1 MTDSDRR
8 KVNQEKCSWCLGD
21 TEYECYHDTEWG
33 VPQKDDRILFEKISL
48 EGFQAGLSWIT
59 ILRKR
64 DNFRKSFDNFDIEK
78 VGEYTDEHTEKLL
91 QNSKIVRHRGKIES
105 VINNSKRAKELQNE
119 FGSLAAFFWSFE
131 PKEKITFSETS
142 GSETSIPASTVES
155 LALSKALKSRG
166 WTFVG
171 PTICYSFMQSMGIV
185 NDHVNGCY
193 LKEIITGLR
202 NKFKRPEAEV

>member
-21 TEYECYHDTEWG
+21 SEYECYHDTEWG

-64 DNFRKSFDNFDIEK
+64 DSFRKSFDNFDIEK
-78 VGEYTDEHTEKLL
+78 VGEYTDQHTEKLL
-91 QNSKIVRHRGKIES
+91 QNAKIVRHRGKIES

-142 GSETSIPASTVES
+142 GSETPIPASTVES

-193 LKEIITGLR
+193 RQAIITGLR
-202 NKFKRPEAEV
+202 NKFKRPETDF

>member
-21 TEYECYHDTEWG
+21 TEYEHYHDTEWG

-78 VGEYTDEHTEKLL
+78 VGEYTDQHTEKLL
-91 QNSKIVRHRGKIES
+91 QNAKIVRHRGKIES

-131 PKEKITFSETS
+131 PKEKITFSETN
-142 GSETSIPASTVES
+142 GSETPIPASTVES

-193 LKEIITGLR
+193 RKEIITGLR
-202 NKFKRPEAEV
+202 NKFKRPETDI

>member
-142 GSETSIPASTVES
+142 GAETTIPASTVES

-202 NKFKRPEAEV
+202 KKFKRPEAEV

>member
-1 MTDSDRR
+1 MTDSERR

-59 ILRKR
+59 ILKKR

-105 VINNSKRAKELQNE
+105 VINNSKRVKELQNE

-142 GSETSIPASTVES
+142 GSETPIPASTVES
-155 LALSKALKSRG
+155 LALSKALKDRG

-185 NDHVNGCY
+185 NDHVTGCY
-193 LKEIITGLR
+193 RKAIITGLR
-202 NKFKRPEAEV
+202 NKFKRPETDF

>member
-21 TEYECYHDTEWG
+21 TEYECYHDSEWG

-78 VGEYTDEHTEKLL
+78 VGYRTLKSVASTC
-91 QNSKIVRHRGKIES
+91 SKIRLGV
-105 VINNSKRAKELQNE
+105 
-119 FGSLAAFFWSFE
+119 FDCGSLTTSSNF
-131 PKEKITFSETS
+131 IT
-142 GSETSIPASTVES
+142 
-155 LALSKALKSRG
+155 L
-166 WTFVG
+166 G
-171 PTICYSFMQSMGIV
+171 PPQRF
-185 NDHVNGCY
+185 
-193 LKEIITGLR
+193 
-202 NKFKRPEAEV
+202 

>member
-1 MTDSDRR
+1 MSKTLVGPDGKPR
-8 KVNQEKCSWCLGD
+8 CHWCGA
-21 TEYECYHDTEWG
+21 TPEYIYYHDTEWG

-48 EGFQAGLSWIT
+48 EGFQAGLRWIP

-64 DNFRKSFDNFDIEK
+64 DNFRKSFDTFDIEK
-78 VGEYTDEHTEKLL
+78 VGEYSDEHTEKLL
-91 QNSKIVRHRGKIES
+91 QNAKIVRHRGKIES
-105 VINNSKRAKELQNE
+105 VINNSKRAKELQKE

-142 GSETSIPASTVES
+142 GSETPIPASTVES
-155 LALSKALKSRG
+155 LALLKALKSRG

-193 LKEIITGLR
+193 RKEIITGLR
-202 NKFKRPEAEV
+202 NKFKRPETDF

>member
-202 NKFKRPEAEV
+202 KKFKRPEAEV

>member
-21 TEYECYHDTEWG
+21 TEYEHYHDTEWG

-59 ILRKR
+59 ILKKR

-78 VGEYTDEHTEKLL
+78 VGEYTDQHTEILL
-91 QNSKIVRHRGKIES
+91 QNAKIVRHRGKIES
-105 VINNSKRAKELQNE
+105 VINNSKRAIELQNE
-119 FGSLAAFFWSFE
+119 FGSLATFFWSFE

-142 GSETSIPASTVES
+142 GSETPIPASTVES

-185 NDHVNGCY
+185 NDHVKGCY
-193 LKEIITGLR
+193 RKEIITGLR

>member
-1 MTDSDRR
+1 
-8 KVNQEKCSWCLGD
+8 
-21 TEYECYHDTEWG
+21 
-33 VPQKDDRILFEKISL
+33 
-48 EGFQAGLSWIT
+48 
-59 ILRKR
+59 
-64 DNFRKSFDNFDIEK
+64 
-78 VGEYTDEHTEKLL
+78 YTGEHTEKLL
-91 QNSKIVRHRGKIES
+91 QNAKIVRHRGKIES

-142 GSETSIPASTVES
+142 GSETPIPASTVES

-185 NDHVNGCY
+185 NDHVIGCY
-193 LKEIITGLR
+193 RKEIITGLR
-202 NKFKRPEAEV
+202 NKFKRPEAEVYQSTALKNFYRLKEGRVK

>member
-64 DNFRKSFDNFDIEK
+64 DSFRKSFDNFDIEK
-78 VGEYTDEHTEKLL
+78 VGEYTDQHTEKLL
-91 QNSKIVRHRGKIES
+91 QNAKIVRHRGKIES
-105 VINNSKRAKELQNE
+105 VINNSKRAIELQNE
-119 FGSLAAFFWSFE
+119 FGSLATFFWSFE

-155 LALSKALKSRG
+155 LALSKL
-166 WTFVG
+166 
-171 PTICYSFMQSMGIV
+171 
-185 NDHVNGCY
+185 
-193 LKEIITGLR
+193 
-202 NKFKRPEAEV
+202 

>member
-1 MTDSDRR
+1 MTDTDGT
-8 KVNQEKCSWCLGD
+8 KANQEKCSWCLGD
-21 TEYECYHDTEWG
+21 TEYEHYHDTEWG

-59 ILRKR
+59 ILKKR

-119 FGSLAAFFWSFE
+119 FGSLATFFWSFE

-142 GSETSIPASTVES
+142 GAETTIPASTVES
-155 LALSKALKSRG
+155 LALSKALKDRG

-193 LKEIITGLR
+193 RKEIVTGLR